1 MDLLERDKL
10 SGTIDKDCYDKSI
23 RVPENISND
32 LIEITHK
39 SERIFYAI
47 FNNANKQLVNSL
59 IDLAKDYTGMYE
71 EWELDD
77 MRDSKEGK
85 DNMAN
90 LFSSFK
96 EYYYSKD
103 GVHFQVD
110 DSYPYLVFNY
120 LVGESVLHIIDL
132 FGSDE
137 PKELGVILLSEK
149 SINQLNNLHQE
160 AMKFND
166 GKPLY
171 KFFGS
176 SRGSWVY
183 SEKFVLGV
191 S

>member
-1 MDLLERDKL
+1 M
-10 SGTIDKDCYDKSI
+10 
-23 RVPENISND
+23 
-32 LIEITHK
+32 EITHK

-47 FNNANKQLVNSL
+47 LNNANKQLVNSL
-59 IDLAKDYTGMYE
+59 IDIAKDYTGMYE

-166 GKPLY
+166 SKPLY

-183 SEKFVLGV
+183 SEKFV
-191 S
+191 

>member
-10 SGTIDKDCYDKSI
+10 SGAIDKDCYDKSI

-32 LIEITHK
+32 LMEITHK

-47 FNNANKQLVNSL
+47 LNNANKQFVNSL
-59 IDLAKDYTGMYE
+59 IDIAKDYTGMYE

-120 LVGESVLHIIDL
+120 LVGESVFHVYDL
-132 FGSDE
+132 EEGT
-137 PKELGVILLSEK
+137 ELGVVMLSEGTAK
-149 SINQLNNLHQE
+149 ELTYLVQRVMEWVGN
-160 AMKFND
+160 
-166 GKPLY
+166 KP
-171 KFFGS
+171 FFANG
-176 SRGSWVY
+176 GEDIY
-183 SEKFVLGV
+183 LKK
-191 S
+191 